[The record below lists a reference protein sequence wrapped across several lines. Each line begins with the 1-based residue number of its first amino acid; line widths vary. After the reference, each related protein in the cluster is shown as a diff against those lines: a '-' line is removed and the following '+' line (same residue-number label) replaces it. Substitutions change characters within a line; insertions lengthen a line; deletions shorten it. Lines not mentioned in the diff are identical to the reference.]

1 VRATRRE
8 FLKLAAGSAG
18 ALAAGVFPG
27 CATFPVHPA
36 TMAGGAIVLGL
47 GEFDALA
54 AGGPAVALSA
64 PGLRW
69 PVLVI
74 RDGGAF
80 VALASRCT
88 HQGCRVAP
96 SGAFLR
102 CPCHGSTFDLR
113 GRVLRGPA
121 ADPLP
126 AYPVEM
132 VGDQI
137 EIEVAG

>member
-1 VRATRRE
+1 
-8 FLKLAAGSAG
+8 L
-18 ALAAGVFPG
+18 PG

-36 TMAGGAIVLGL
+36 TMADGRIVLGR

-64 PGLRW
+64 PGLDW

-74 RDGGAF
+74 RDGDGF
-80 VALASRCT
+80 VALTSRCT
-88 HQGCRVAP
+88 HQGCRVQP
-96 SGAFLR
+96 SETFIR
-102 CPCHGSTFDLR
+102 CSCHGSTFDLQ

-121 ADPLP
+121 LDPLP
-126 AYPVEM
+126 QYPVS
-132 VGDQI
+132 VAGDRI